1 MFLLVGCGGGVG
13 TSDGDSPMAAPAS
26 GGRELESGALDS
38 ESEEPL
44 ERQITREA
52 FITLRVDNVA
62 EAAASIRLL
71 AVELKGRVSWEEIN
85 DSSGRFGAYS
95 TITLAV
101 PSSKLDQA
109 LDSLAEMG
117 TVQTRS
123 ISATDV
129 TEEVVDVNSRIATM
143 RESIDRLNALMK
155 KSGSVADI
163 AAIEGELTK
172 RQAELDSLLTRQKY
186 LTGRVEMSPI
196 TVTLVPKGAEYSQPN
211 PFVEGLQQGWA
222 AFTGSITVL
231 IALIGAVLPFA
242 VVALLIALPLVRWQR
257 KRAASRPKPKPVVPQ
272 QPWPGAV
279 PPQQWPPATPPQQ
292 TDAPIE
298 SQPEATVEETDD

>member
-1 MFLLVGCGGGVG
+1 MKRVLSALIALMFLLVGCGGGVS
-13 TSDGDSPMAAPAS
+13 TSGGFDPVAAPAS
-26 GGRELESGALDS
+26 GGREVESGTFDS
-38 ESEEPL
+38 ETEESI
-44 ERQITREA
+44 ERSISREA
-52 FITLRVDNVA
+52 FITLRVDNVT
-62 EAAASIRLL
+62 EAAASVRLL
-71 AVELKGRVSWEEIN
+71 AVEYKGRVTWEEIN
-85 DSSGRFGAYS
+85 DSSSRSGAYS

-101 PSSKLDQA
+101 PSDKLDAA
-109 LDSLAEMG
+109 LDSLAKIG
-117 TVQTRS
+117 TVESRS

-186 LTGRVEMSPI
+186 LATLVEMSPI

-222 AFTGSITVL
+222 AFTGSITFL
-231 IALIGAVLPFA
+231 IALIGALLPFA
-242 VVALLIALPLVRWQR
+242 VVALLIAIPLEKWRR
-257 KRAASRPKPKPVVPQ
+257 KRAASRPRP
-272 QPWPGAV
+272 A
-279 PPQQWPPATPPQQ
+279 PATPPQP

-298 SQPEATVEETDD
+298 SPPEAPVEESDD